1 MDDLV
6 QLMSIIDLNSKS
18 FPEGDYLEACNRM
31 KNLYKVIPR
40 ATSPEVF
47 MNPIPIQDSDS
58 EDENEND
65 FAIRPSQRIVN
76 ELFEIG
82 NQIARV
88 AREIKHTESR
98 LKFQKIRKRITAGI
112 KKDAVRERSQQ
123 LGIRL
128 RNFTIEELRSKGHC
142 IPDERN
148 FYKNYL
154 DRLNLITQDIITDLR
169 DDLTELK
176 RHHDELCE
184 NRNNLH
190 ITAYRRP
197 FRE

>member
-1 MDDLV
+1 
-6 QLMSIIDLNSKS
+6 MSIIDLNSKS

-31 KNLYKVIPR
+31 KNIYKVIPR
-40 ATSPEVF
+40 ATSPEVS
-47 MNPIPIQDSDS
+47 MNPIPVYDSDS
-58 EDENEND
+58 DDD
-65 FAIRPSQRIVN
+65 FAVRPSQRVMN
-76 ELFEIG
+76 ELFEMG

-112 KKDAVRERSQQ
+112 KKDAVRERAQQ

-128 RNFTIEELRSKGHC
+128 RMYTIDELRAKGHH
-142 IPDERN
+142 IPDERS

-169 DDLTELK
+169 DDLSELK
-176 RHHDELCE
+176 RHHEELCE
-184 NRNNLH
+184 NRNDLH
-190 ITAYRRP
+190 LAAYRRP
-197 FRE
+197 FQM